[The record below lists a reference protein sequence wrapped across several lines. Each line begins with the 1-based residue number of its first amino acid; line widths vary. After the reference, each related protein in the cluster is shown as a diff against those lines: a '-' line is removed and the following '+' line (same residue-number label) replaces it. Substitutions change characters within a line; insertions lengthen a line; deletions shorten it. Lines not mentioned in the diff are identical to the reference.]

1 MRMFGQPAAMG
12 ECLRLVAVA
21 AFRPVRSHG
30 QSEGEIGTQS
40 KSGRASEMIRAI
52 CQKNSLHLLHPPSHL
67 DLIPLD
73 YRYAS
78 QARHQRKLSIQ

>member
-52 CQKNSLHLLHPPSHL
+52 CQKNSFASFISLRSNPSGL
-67 DLIPLD
+67 PLCQP
-73 YRYAS
+73 S
-78 QARHQRKLSIQ
+78 TTST